1 MLCSI
6 LLATEDM
13 TFPFP
18 VPAIDASVVVVV
30 PFSVVVPVLVVDSDD
45 VELLVCV
52 WYNVF
57 M

>member
-1 MLCSI
+1 MCTI

-57 M
+57 V

>member
-1 MLCSI
+1 MCSI

-18 VPAIDASVVVVV
+18 VPAIDASVVVV

-57 M
+57 V